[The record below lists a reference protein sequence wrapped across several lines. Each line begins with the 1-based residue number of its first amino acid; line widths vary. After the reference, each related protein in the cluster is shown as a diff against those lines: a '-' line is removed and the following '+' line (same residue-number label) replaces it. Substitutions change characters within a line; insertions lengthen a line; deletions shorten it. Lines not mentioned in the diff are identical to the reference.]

1 VPTFPENAKD
11 PLDRMISSEK
21 SAFRNHA
28 LGPAEPIPLT
38 VLTGFLGAGKTS
50 LLNRLITDP
59 ALAETAVIVNEFGE
73 IGLDHLLVKPV
84 SEGVVLLQSGCLC
97 CTLRGDLVDALEQ
110 LLRDLDNG
118 RAVFRRVILETTGL
132 ADPAPVLQTAMAH
145 PYLVMRYRLDGV
157 IAVVDAVNGSS
168 TLDAHMESVKQ
179 VAVADRIVLTK
190 TDLLPPPYPPPA
202 SARSRV
208 SATRYAGEGR
218 EGDKRG
224 KEELIARLRALNPAA
239 PILDAAAGE
248 ATSDRL
254 LACGLFDPAAK
265 IPDVKRWLA
274 AEAYAEQ
281 AHADHDPHQHDVNRH
296 DDRIRAFSFAADA
309 AIPAAMLEMFLDL
322 LRSVHGPNLLRLKG
336 IVKLKETPESPLV
349 IHGVQHIFHPAVRLP
364 RWPDGDER
372 TRIVLITRDLDP
384 SAVQKLF
391 DAFLGAGAPDQ
402 ADRAALLDNPLV
414 PFGGIDR

>member
-1 VPTFPENAKD
+1 VT
-11 PLDRMISSEK
+11 RT
-21 SAFRNHA
+21 

-59 ALAETAVIVNEFGE
+59 ALTDTAVIINEFGE
-73 IGLDHLLVKPV
+73 IGLDHLLVKPIKD
-84 SEGVVLLQSGCLC
+84 GVVLLQSGCLC

-118 RAVFRRVILETTGL
+118 RLAFRRVMLETTGL

-157 IAVVDAVNGSS
+157 VTVVDAVHGAA
-168 TLDAHMESVKQ
+168 TLDEHLESVKQ
-179 VAVADRIVLTK
+179 VAVADRLVLTK
-190 TDLLPPPYPPPA
+190 TDLIDTPERRAAKDRL
-202 SARSRV
+202 V
-208 SATRYAGEGR
+208 T
-218 EGDKRG
+218 
-224 KEELIARLRALNPAA
+224 RLRALNPAA

-248 ATSDRL
+248 VTPQRIL
-254 LACGLFDPAAK
+254 GCGLFDPDRK

-281 AHADHDPHQHDVNRH
+281 APHGDHHADHHDGHHHDVNRH
-296 DDRIRAFSFAADA
+296 DERIRAFSFAADA
-309 AIPAAMLEMFLDL
+309 AIPAAMFEMFLDL
-322 LRSVHGPNLLRLKG
+322 LRSLHGPNLLRLKG
-336 IVKLKETPESPLV
+336 VVKIAETPESPLV
-349 IHGVQHIFHPAVRLP
+349 VHGIQHIFHPPVRLP
-364 RWPDGDER
+364 RWPDSDQR

-384 SAVQKLF
+384 SGVKRLF

-402 ADRAALLDNPLV
+402 PDRAALLDNPLV
-414 PFGGIDR
+414 PFGGVDR